1 MSLFDSSG
9 LDDVIHGKLRL
20 GLMACLSGLDSATFG
35 ELKAHTLATDG
46 NLSAQLRKLEDA
58 GYVAIEKRF
67 VGRRP
72 QTRARLTESGRA
84 AWSAY
89 LEHLDALIGRSNPAP
104 QD

>member
-1 MSLFDSSG
+1 MALFDASG

-20 GLMACLSGLDSATFG
+20 GIMACLSGLDAATFS
-35 ELKAHTLATDG
+35 ELKTHTRATDG

-72 QTRARLTESGRA
+72 QTRARLTEAGRD
-84 AWSAY
+84 AWSQY
-89 LEHLDALIGRSNPAP
+89 LAHLEILIASAERR
-104 QD
+104 